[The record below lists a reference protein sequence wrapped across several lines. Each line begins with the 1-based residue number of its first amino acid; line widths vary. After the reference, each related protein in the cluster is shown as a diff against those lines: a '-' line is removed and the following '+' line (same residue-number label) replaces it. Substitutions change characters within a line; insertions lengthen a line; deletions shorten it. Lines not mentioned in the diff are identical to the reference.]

1 MPGDKDGDGGIDGF
15 AFRGCYLAEG
25 SDPFSEITEDAAM
38 TPEVTYSEQPFLQV
52 L

>member
-25 SDPFSEITEDAAM
+25 SDPFSEITEDAAI
-38 TPEVTYSEQPFLQV
+38 TPEVNYSEQPFLQV